1 MSKSRLHKKVIAHTN
16 FLEALG
22 VVEKWQEKA
31 PEENK
36 QLTRLA
42 ELLLGMLERHENLLE
57 EIDDLELAN
66 SLIRRAKNDK
76 IKELQSELSDLRT
89 V

>member
-1 MSKSRLHKKVIAHTN
+1 MQSKLQQKVIAHTA

-22 VVEKWQEKA
+22 VVEKWQEKS
-31 PEENK
+31 PSENK

-42 ELLLGMLERHENLLE
+42 ELLLGMLDRHQNLLQ

-66 SLIRRAKNDK
+66 SLIRKSKNDTIVELK
-76 IKELQSELSDLRT
+76 KEILTLKQ
-89 V
+89 